1 MSGFDNARTVLKTL
15 RDAKAWR
22 PASFSALSGG
32 LLHRNRNAL
41 LGISEQ
47 EHLVAAAE
55 WLGRAQDAQSDG
67 GVSGRYVLG
76 RGWSSSY
83 PETTGY
89 IVPTFLALESEAGL
103 PGYRARAQRC
113 IEFLL
118 GVQLPSGAFP
128 GLEIAENRDQ
138 PSIFNS
144 AQILNGLTA
153 WHRATGDETTLRAA
167 HRVADWLV
175 DAQDDDGAWRKH
187 LYGSG
192 KTYTYMAHAG
202 CWIAEFGDH
211 VGDARYLDAARRHLE
226 WVLTHVDTTTGW
238 IEDCGFEA
246 GGPAGRHDAVTH
258 TIAYTIWGVLFMSHV
273 LGHERGLSVAR
284 RAARAVA
291 RRVGVSKWL
300 PGRLDEAWKGTT
312 TYACLTG
319 NAQMA
324 LIWLELHRLEGDP
337 ALVSA
342 AFTVLDLVKRAQLVR
357 SSEPGLR
364 GGIGG
369 SDPLWGGYIRLA
381 VPNWAAK
388 FFIDAL
394 LAKRRTLAEM
404 TDLPVRGRDTVTD
417 IPSGVPRS
425 LPPAASASAGGD
437 RPRVVLL
444 ADEHG
449 HKVEQF
455 LDAWS
460 SWGFRPDGV
469 VVRRIPEPSRL
480 ERMRVYARDRGL
492 LSVARRVLGART
504 SQPANGSSSAARAS
518 TGRTAGTVGTHSG
531 TPVSAFCAAR
541 GIPTVIVE
549 SRDDPA
555 DVERVR
561 TLRPDLFVY
570 AGYGILRARMLSLAR
585 LGTLNAHMGILPPV
599 RGMNAAEWSAFTG
612 TPVGCTIHLI
622 DTGIDTGDVILVE
635 PVDAIGADSIGE
647 LRDRVD
653 LAQVDALGRVVRW
666 AIENG
671 QLPPTYTQRADEG
684 RQYFPMHLELR
695 ELLEAHLRAT
705 SVGESPRASL
715 SVRTP

>member
-1 MSGFDNARTVLKTL
+1 MSGFDNARTILKTL
-15 RDAKAWR
+15 RDAKAWK
-22 PASFSALSGG
+22 PASFGALSDG
-32 LLHRNRNAL
+32 LVHRNRNAL

-55 WLGRAQDAQSDG
+55 WLARAQDAQADG
-67 GVSGRYVLG
+67 GVSGRFLVG

-89 IVPTFLALESEAGL
+89 IVPTFLALESEAGMR
-103 PGYRARAQRC
+103 GYRGRAQRC

-128 GLEIAENRDQ
+128 GLEIAENRDK

-144 AQILNGLTA
+144 AQILNGLTG
-153 WHRATGDETTLRAA
+153 WHRATGDDTTLGAA
-167 HRVADWLV
+167 RRVADWLI

-192 KTYTYMAHAG
+192 KTYTYMAHAA
-202 CWIAEFGDH
+202 CWIAEFGEH

-226 WVLTHVDTTTGW
+226 WVLAHVDDSTGW
-238 IEDCGFEA
+238 IEDCGFE
-246 GGPAGRHDAVTH
+246 GPPGTRDAVTH
-258 TIAYTIWGVLFMSHV
+258 TIAYTIWGVLFMSRV
-273 LGHERGLSVAR
+273 LGHERGMSAAR

-291 RRVGVSKWL
+291 RRVGISKWL
-300 PGRLDEAWKGTT
+300 PGRLDAQWKGTT

-324 LIWLELHRLEGDP
+324 LIWLELHRLESDP

-342 AFTVLDLVKRAQLVR
+342 AFTVLDLVKRAQLMR

-364 GGIGG
+364 GGVGG
-369 SDPLWGGYIRLA
+369 SDPLWGGYIHLA

-394 LAKRRTLAEM
+394 LAKRRTLAGM
-404 TDLPVRGRDTVTD
+404 TDLPVRGHDTATD
-417 IPSGVPRS
+417 VPTGLPRALPSAVH
-425 LPPAASASAGGD
+425 ASGGAQ

-469 VVRRIPEPSRL
+469 VVRRLPEPSTL
-480 ERMRVYARDRGL
+480 ERMRTHVRDRGL
-492 LSVARRVLGART
+492 VSVARRVLGVRT
-504 SQPANGSSSAARAS
+504 SERSNGSSSAMRAS

-561 TLRPDLFVY
+561 SLRPDLFVY
-570 AGYGILRARMLSLAR
+570 AGYGILRARMLSVAP
-585 LGTLNAHMGILPPV
+585 LGTLNAHMGILPPI
-599 RGMNAAEWSAFTG
+599 RGMNATEWSAFTG

-635 PVDAIGADSIGE
+635 QVDSAGADSIGE

-666 AIENG
+666 VLEHG
-671 QLPPTYTQRADEG
+671 KLPPTYAQRADEG
-684 RQYFPMHLELR
+684 RQYFPMHPELR
-695 ELLEAHLRAT
+695 ELLEVHLAGHRVTGHRDTGTA
-705 SVGESPRASL
+705 
-715 SVRTP
+715 

>member
-1 MSGFDNARTVLKTL
+1 
-15 RDAKAWR
+15 
-22 PASFSALSGG
+22 
-32 LLHRNRNAL
+32 
-41 LGISEQ
+41 
-47 EHLVAAAE
+47 
-55 WLGRAQDAQSDG
+55 
-67 GVSGRYVLG
+67 
-76 RGWSSSY
+76 
-83 PETTGY
+83 
-89 IVPTFLALESEAGL
+89 LALESEARL

-153 WHRATGDETTLRAA
+153 WHRETGDETTLRAA
-167 HRVADWLV
+167 RRAAEWLV
-175 DAQDDDGAWRKH
+175 DIQDDDGAWRKH

-192 KTYTYMAHAG
+192 KTYTYMAHAA

-211 VGDARYLDAARRHLE
+211 VGDARYLEPARRHLE
-226 WVLTHVDTTTGW
+226 WVLAHVDDATGW
-238 IEDCGFEA
+238 IEDCGFE
-246 GGPAGRHDAVTH
+246 GPPGTRDAVTH
-258 TIAYTIWGVLFMSHV
+258 TIAYTIWGVLFMSRI
-273 LGHERGLSVAR
+273 LRHERGLSVAR
-284 RAARAVA
+284 RAAHAVA

-300 PGRLDEAWKGTT
+300 PGRLDAAWKGTA
-312 TYACLTG
+312 TYSCLTG

-342 AFTVLDLVKRAQLVR
+342 AFTALDLVKRAQLIR

-369 SDPLWGGYIRLA
+369 SDPLWGTYIHLA

-394 LAKRRTLAEM
+394 LAKRRTLAQM
-404 TDLPVRGRDTVTD
+404 TRLPTRGRDTAID
-417 IPSGVPRS
+417 IPARVPRS
-425 LPPAASASAGGD
+425 LPSSTSASSARD

-455 LDAWS
+455 LGAWS
-460 SWGFRPDGV
+460 SWGFRPDAV

-480 ERMRVYARDRGL
+480 ERMRTHARERGL
-492 LSVARRVLGART
+492 LSVARRVLGAKT
-504 SQPANGSSSAARAS
+504 SEPSSGSAQRAS

-531 TPVSAFCAAR
+531 VPVSAFCAAR
-541 GIPTVIVE
+541 GIPTIMVE

-561 TLRPDLFVY
+561 ALNPDLFVY
-570 AGYGILRARMLSLAR
+570 AGYGILRSRMLSLAR
-585 LGTLNAHMGILPPV
+585 LGTLNAHMGILPPI

-612 TPVGCTIHLI
+612 TPVGCTVHLI
-622 DTGIDTGDVILVE
+622 DTGIDTGDILLVE
-635 PVDAIGADSIGE
+635 PVDAAGADSIGE

-653 LAQVDALGRVVRW
+653 LVQVDALGRVVRW
-666 AIENG
+666 VIENG
-671 QLPPTYTQRADEG
+671 KLPPTYTQRADEG
-684 RQYFPMHLELR
+684 RQYFPMHPELR
-695 ELLEAHLRAT
+695 ELLEAHLRA
-705 SVGESPRASL
+705 ASSAL
-715 SVRTP
+715 SARRP